1 MFHVLDTPCSPLLAA
16 CYQNVKFIT
25 GGGVIFITFSPHCH
39 QLVAGRGQWC
49 GQIGQCQG
57 YSWDIQTDF
66 RALPQ
71 PH

>member
-25 GGGVIFITFSPHCH
+25 GGVIFITFSPHCH

-57 YSWDIQTDF
+57 Y
-66 RALPQ
+66 
-71 PH
+71 